1 MFKNLKT
8 VSFQVKNLED
18 VKKWYTDILQIQP
31 LFDTP
36 FFVLF
41 RIGQS
46 ELIITRQQESSSD
59 YFPNGV
65 VYWEVDDLLNAH
77 KELIARGAQKSG
89 DINITGTV
97 RKAD

>member
-8 VSFQVKNLED
+8 VSFQVKKLED
-18 VKKWYTDILQIQP
+18 VKRWYIDLLQIQP

-46 ELIITRQQESSSD
+46 ELIITRQQD
-59 YFPNGV
+59 FQ
-65 VYWEVDDLLNAH
+65 VYQR
-77 KELIARGAQKSG
+77 ELS
-89 DINITGTV
+89 
-97 RKAD
+97 